1 MPSPPNLTNI
11 TPPRVPLVDER
22 TGLISREWYRFFLN
36 LFNLTGGGS
45 NTASLTDL
53 QLGPPAPQQE
63 DIVDI
68 VIDIEA
74 AKIQPTEE
82 SATEQIAELAK
93 QVEALSVL
101 PLTSWVLSELAE
113 LQTQIEGLQSVPQ
126 YLVNQANSVVN
137 PLTFTNSGSG
147 AASGAAFDGSS
158 ALTVSYNTIGA
169 PSTTGTNASG
179 TWGISITG
187 SAASATTATNATN
200 FGVTDDT
207 STNADYYPVWVTSN
221 TGNLPARV
229 TSTKLKFNP
238 NSGVMTVT
246 GGIGGGTF

>member
-1 MPSPPNLTNI
+1 MTSPNNTTNI
-11 TPPRVPLVDER
+11 TPPRVPLIDER

-36 LFNLTGGGS
+36 LFTLTGSGT
-45 NTASLTDL
+45 NQTSLVDL
-53 QLGPPAPQQE
+53 QLGPPSPQQE
-63 DIVDI
+63 DIIDI
-68 VIDIEA
+68 VIDVET
-74 AKIQPTEE
+74 AKIQPTQE
-82 SATEQIAELAK
+82 SATEQIAELQK
-93 QVEALSVL
+93 QIEAL
-101 PLTSWVLSELAE
+101 
-113 LQTQIEGLQSVPQ
+113 QSTPQ

-137 PLTFTNSGSG
+137 PLTFNSSGSG
-147 AASGAAFDGSS
+147 AASGATFDGSS
-158 ALTVSYNTIGA
+158 AVTVSYNTIGA

-187 SAASATTATNATN
+187 SAASTTTATNATN

-238 NSGVMTVT
+238 SSGVMTVT
-246 GGIGGGTF
+246 GGVGGGTF